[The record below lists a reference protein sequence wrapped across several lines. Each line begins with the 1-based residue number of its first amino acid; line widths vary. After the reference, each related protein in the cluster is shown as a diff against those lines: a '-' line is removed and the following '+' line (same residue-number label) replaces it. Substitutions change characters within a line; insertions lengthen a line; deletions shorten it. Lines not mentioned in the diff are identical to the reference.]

1 MAGLPSVRS
10 WGDGKTARSR
20 HLIADIQYGPKLSV
34 IVCSDG
40 TFLEAE
46 TPEELEELWRD
57 HGGSLLDTQDMKR
70 DPVQLSSIEAQER
83 SSEARAAIA
92 LLASRCTCARHDP
105 LLCPN
110 HLPGDEEGDFS
121 DDD

>member
-10 WGDGKTARSR
+10 WGDGKTTRSR
-20 HLIADIQYGPKLSV
+20 HLIADIAYLPALSV

-46 TPEELEELWRD
+46 TPEELEELWRA

-70 DPVQLSSIEAQER
+70 DPVQLSDAESHER
-83 SSEARAAIA
+83 SREARAAIA
-92 LLASRCTCARHDP
+92 LLASRCTCSHSDP